1 MQNNVYLS
9 KQSIFDIK
17 EEITTPEIE
26 LKYNSLDQFNMSNPI
41 FKQIIN
47 DFIVILKKNFPEE
60 YLKNFYN
67 NINELEVKNKGLKL
81 SNGQYKIDKNQI
93 LIRKN
98 IKVSE
103 IRVVIYHELF
113 HMSSSTYKKGR
124 RYSGFSQRTKSR
136 KMVVGNGIN
145 EGYTEL
151 LAHRYS
157 IEKFDVAYLDEYN
170 IVMYLENIVGKDEMA
185 KLYFNADL
193 KGLIDRLKEYSN
205 DCEIAKFIISVDSLQ
220 KYYNEEISKIEFKQN
235 IVNAYTFLLKTYI
248 KKQEIEYNKKNIS
261 IEEFINRIGEY
272 IYRLKLSPYNTE
284 NNTISG
290 LEIKYILDLALEKC
304 NFKEKINQKV
314 YSIYRERC

>member
-17 EEITTPEIE
+17 QEITTPEIE

-67 NINELEVKNKGLKL
+67 NINELKVKNKGLKL

-103 IRVVIYHELF
+103 IRGIIYHELF
-113 HMSSSTYKKGR
+113 HMSSSAYKKGR

-157 IEKFDVAYLDEYN
+157 MEKFDTVKNFGSMIPRITAARIRIRNILYLTGNKLFAYLLGFGRC
-170 IVMYLENIVGKDEMA
+170 IV
-185 KLYFNADL
+185 
-193 KGLIDRLKEYSN
+193 
-205 DCEIAKFIISVDSLQ
+205 C
-220 KYYNEEISKIEFKQN
+220 
-235 IVNAYTFLLKTYI
+235 
-248 KKQEIEYNKKNIS
+248 
-261 IEEFINRIGEY
+261 EEFLQCHKRI
-272 IYRLKLSPYNTE
+272 RVT
-284 NNTISG
+284 
-290 LEIKYILDLALEKC
+290 A
-304 NFKEKINQKV
+304 V
-314 YSIYRERC
+314 